1 MLFAPLR
8 TLASALKTL
17 GLAACA
23 SGGGALS
30 PGLSARM
37 DKPGAALDRAALPG
51 IEADV
56 VNLEGV
62 PATAFLPHA
71 SVYHDA
77 LLSRVLRAADEGY
90 DAVGVSTALGY
101 YAVAFGVALFAVL
114 VNPGVAV
121 ATPAVFKALPHKDNP
136 EKAQY
141 DEREI
146 KTINGFNIADFSEL
160 TRSEITQI
168 KKTLQALIRQYDIV
182 EYAQLMD
189 FLQDEEMNVEYEVAS
204 NNTLFF
210 DRYIG
215 SRRHAPRV
223 PKCDPETGEVI
234 EKKES

>member
-1 MLFAPLR
+1 MLAPR
-8 TLASALKTL
+8 KIRKPTPIAIPPTKTIKRRYL
-17 GLAACA
+17 
-23 SGGGALS
+23 
-30 PGLSARM
+30 
-37 DKPGAALDRAALPG
+37 
-51 IEADV
+51 
-56 VNLEGV
+56 
-62 PATAFLPHA
+62 T
-71 SVYHDA
+71 
-77 LLSRVLRAADEGY
+77 
-90 DAVGVSTALGY
+90 
-101 YAVAFGVALFAVL
+101 
-114 VNPGVAV
+114 
-121 ATPAVFKALPHKDNP
+121 HKDNP

>member
-1 MLFAPLR
+1 M
-8 TLASALKTL
+8 ASARPFQRAKRT
-17 GLAACA
+17 
-23 SGGGALS
+23 GGCHLLPSIGADRQ
-30 PGLSARM
+30 GA
-37 DKPGAALDRAALPG
+37 KPP
-51 IEADV
+51 
-56 VNLEGV
+56 
-62 PATAFLPHA
+62 
-71 SVYHDA
+71 
-77 LLSRVLRAADEGY
+77 
-90 DAVGVSTALGY
+90 
-101 YAVAFGVALFAVL
+101 
-114 VNPGVAV
+114 
-121 ATPAVFKALPHKDNP
+121 
-136 EKAQY
+136 Y

-215 SRRHAPRV
+215 SRRHAPRI
-223 PKCDPETGEVI
+223 PKCDPKTGEVI